1 MGSKGAKP
9 FSFGLS
15 VHKVIFRP
23 ISIGTAHRLFVWF
36 CTELMRK
43 AGMAD
48 DNLYFRPEHWRER
61 AQERLAMAR
70 DAKQP
75 RDRERLLKV
84 ARSYQRLAVRAQDWK
99 AVGEDQPP
107 RAVYRAGIRS

>member
-1 MGSKGAKP
+1 MSKGAKP
-9 FSFGLS
+9 LSFGLS
-15 VHKVIFRP
+15 AHKAIFRD
-23 ISIGTAHRLFVWF
+23 AHRWFVWF

-48 DNLYFRPEHWRER
+48 DDDLYFRPEHWRER

-107 RAVYRAGIRS
+107 RDFFFFFFFFF